1 MVIRGEPD
9 PATATLDD
17 WVEYRNYLRSL
28 SDSDDTVDVA
38 LAIANSQIQ
47 KLRGDTASTRF
58 GIC

>member
-9 PATATLDD
+9 PATATLSD
-17 WVEYRNYLRSL
+17 WVEYRDYLRSL
-28 SDSDDTVDVA
+28 SESDDTVDVA

-47 KLRGDTASTRF
+47 KLRGAPPTNL